1 MSVARIINT
10 PAGFEDAEA
19 VHAHAAHVAAPQPGP
34 SSRVHNGAVVHV
46 AGQHEAVQHGT
57 ASRQHGFD
65 RMGTEGGSVM
75 STRQRVNG
83 QDTVELSPGMPGSRT
98 HIGQALRD
106 GLIRE
111 VAAGVYEDARTA
123 DGAQRTLAMNAAEQQ
138 QAQPK
143 PSSSAYSADEHALW
157 GEALAGVPE
166 AAVDAAVAGMAKAIA
181 SGSDLESV
189 AQRLAQ
195 NTGMRPDEAAQRI
208 EQAAQV
214 QEAALERAMAQA
226 GLQGEQLQAFYDA
239 ARANPARLT
248 DALMHLV
255 YGGDSSRFVGW
266 GREFAGDTSRRAASD
281 RASRGEQVEAPVFD
295 EDTMRAAGFDTART
309 SSGVLM
315 VKPRGTNGRWAPA
328 ADVLKG

>member
-19 VHAHAAHVAAPQPGP
+19 VHAHAAHGAAPQPGP
-34 SSRVHNGAVVHV
+34 STRVHHGAVVHV
-46 AGQHEAVQHGT
+46 AGQSEPVQHGT
-57 ASRQHGFD
+57 ATRQHAFD

-98 HIGQALRD
+98 HIGQAVRD

-111 VAAGVYEDARTA
+111 VAAGVYEDVRTA
-123 DGAQRTLAMNAAEQQ
+123 DGAQRTLAMNAAERQ
-138 QAQPK
+138 QAQPA

-166 AAVDAAVAGMAKAIA
+166 AAVDAAVAGMARAIA
-181 SGSDLESV
+181 EGSSLEGV

-214 QEAALERAMAQA
+214 QEMALERAMAQA
-226 GLQGEQLQAFYDA
+226 GLEGEQLEAFYDA
-239 ARANPARLT
+239 ARANPGRLT

-255 YGGDSSRFVGW
+255 HGGDSRRFVGW

-281 RASRGEQVEAPVFD
+281 RASRGEQVEPPVFD
-295 EDTMRAAGFDTART
+295 EDTMRAAGFDTSRT
-309 SSGVLM
+309 HSGVLM
-315 VKPRGTNGRWAPA
+315 VKPRGTKGRWVLA